1 MKEMRRSSVTS
12 PLCFGGAGRGRC
24 RRERE
29 KEQLIHCISHTVGI
43 MCVAGGKKQP

>member
-1 MKEMRRSSVTS
+1 MGKQTGRVRRSSEAKEMKRSSVTS

-29 KEQLIHCISHTVGI
+29 REKRKLTAI
-43 MCVAGGKKQP
+43 